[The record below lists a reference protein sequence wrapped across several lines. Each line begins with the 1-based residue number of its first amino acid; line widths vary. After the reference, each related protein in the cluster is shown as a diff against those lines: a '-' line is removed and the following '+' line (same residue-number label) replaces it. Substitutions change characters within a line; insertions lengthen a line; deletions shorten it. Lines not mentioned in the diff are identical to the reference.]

1 MPRFMNARFDI
12 VLPLLGI
19 LCLQFT
25 ATLPAQS
32 LPLVSAVESQ
42 PLKSQARRV
51 AAALSHLGHPLTAAE
66 QSALTNALE
75 NTNDQESVAAIQATL
90 DRRTLIGVH
99 INPESRVKVTRGAA
113 PAILMEQGWSVF
125 LVKVH
130 NEAGVTSPLRCS
142 SVNAK
147 PLQKRSRGAS
157 EPKPTITAKDIPD
170 RWLDLIM
177 FEQKP
182 LTKTLSGLELD
193 YRIIQIYSRDA
204 GKREG
209 LFLFD
214 VGQG

>member
-19 LCLQFT
+19 LCLQCT

-32 LPLVSAVESQ
+32 LPLVPAVESQ

-66 QSALTNALE
+66 QSALTKALE

-130 NEAGVTSPLRCS
+130 NEA
-142 SVNAK
+142 
-147 PLQKRSRGAS
+147 
-157 EPKPTITAKDIPD
+157 
-170 RWLDLIM
+170 
-177 FEQKP
+177 
-182 LTKTLSGLELD
+182 
-193 YRIIQIYSRDA
+193 
-204 GKREG
+204 
-209 LFLFD
+209 
-214 VGQG
+214 